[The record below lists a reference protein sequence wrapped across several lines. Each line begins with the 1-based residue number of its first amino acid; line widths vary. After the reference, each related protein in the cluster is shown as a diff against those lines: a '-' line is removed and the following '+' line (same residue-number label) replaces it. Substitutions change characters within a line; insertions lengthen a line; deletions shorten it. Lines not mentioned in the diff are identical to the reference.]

1 MNVTTGTLTKAI
13 EALEQKGY
21 VNRCRN
27 DRDKRVV
34 RVSLTDSGVR
44 AYEHHARFHSNMIHD
59 IKESLTDQ
67 ESEILIGT
75 LGKLV
80 KFFQKKYE
88 SYLKNKKIVY
98 LYKKRSGK
106 REIKTVFYFFL
117 IIKMNFSGTKLA
129 KRRKSTQKYKVFDT
143 NMKKTLRKNSF
154 HTKIVVLMYI

>member
-1 MNVTTGTLTKAI
+1 MENREVINDVLVHLFNEIMELEEQAIITEDYKDITNNDMHIIEAIGLDEPKRMSEVAAKMNVTTGTLTKAI

-88 SYLKNKKIVY
+88 SYLKNKK
-98 LYKKRSGK
+98 
-106 REIKTVFYFFL
+106 
-117 IIKMNFSGTKLA
+117 
-129 KRRKSTQKYKVFDT
+129 
-143 NMKKTLRKNSF
+143 
-154 HTKIVVLMYI
+154 

>member
-1 MNVTTGTLTKAI
+1 MNADKTLNDILVKLFNDLMEIEEKCLISGEFMNISGNDMHIIEAIGLDEPKRMSEVAAKMNVTTGTLTKAI

-34 RVSLTDSGVR
+34 RVSLTDSGVW

-88 SYLKNKKIVY
+88 PYLKNKK
-98 LYKKRSGK
+98 
-106 REIKTVFYFFL
+106 
-117 IIKMNFSGTKLA
+117 
-129 KRRKSTQKYKVFDT
+129 
-143 NMKKTLRKNSF
+143 
-154 HTKIVVLMYI
+154 

>member
-1 MNVTTGTLTKAI
+1 MDAYRTINDTLVNLFNEIWELEEKAIITEEYKDITNNDMHIIEAIGLDEPKRMSEVAARMNVTTGTLTKAV

-59 IKESLTDQ
+59 IKESLSDQ

-88 SYLKNKKIVY
+88 PYLKNKK
-98 LYKKRSGK
+98 
-106 REIKTVFYFFL
+106 
-117 IIKMNFSGTKLA
+117 
-129 KRRKSTQKYKVFDT
+129 
-143 NMKKTLRKNSF
+143 
-154 HTKIVVLMYI
+154 

>member
-1 MNVTTGTLTKAI
+1 MNADKTLNDILVKLFNDLMEIEEKCLISGEFMNISGNDMHII
-13 EALEQKGY
+13 EAIGLDEP
-21 VNRCRN
+21 
-27 DRDKRVV
+27 KRMSEVV

-88 SYLKNKKIVY
+88 SYLKNKK
-98 LYKKRSGK
+98 
-106 REIKTVFYFFL
+106 
-117 IIKMNFSGTKLA
+117 
-129 KRRKSTQKYKVFDT
+129 
-143 NMKKTLRKNSF
+143 
-154 HTKIVVLMYI
+154 